1 MGERKRNRKIIGS
14 SFELSLRYLLL
25 LDVCDETQLTETRL
39 CCFDFI
45 STYARDF
52 GFCEENLHGYNTYRY
67 SEFIS
72 RQISA
77 PEAIR
82 YLVIK
87 GYVNVTPTKDGF
99 KYSLTESGHKKCNTL
114 QNDYISNYS
123 SLAGHI
129 SHVLH
134 EKSDDELIIMI
145 HKQSLD
151 SHNQNF
157 RKEIE

>member
-1 MGERKRNRKIIGS
+1 MGERERNRKIIGS

-25 LDVCDETQLTETRL
+25 LDVCDEINISETRL

-45 STYARDF
+45 ATYAGDF

-77 PEAIR
+77 PDAIR
-82 YLVIK
+82 QLVIK
-87 GYVNVTPTKDGF
+87 GYVYVTPTKDGF
-99 KYSLTESGHKKCNTL
+99 KYYLTESGHKKCNTM

-123 SLAGHI
+123 SIAGHI

-134 EKSDDELIIMI
+134 YKSDDELISMI
-145 HKQSLD
+145 HKQSLI
-151 SHNQNF
+151 NQNKHPW
-157 RKEIE
+157 KEVE